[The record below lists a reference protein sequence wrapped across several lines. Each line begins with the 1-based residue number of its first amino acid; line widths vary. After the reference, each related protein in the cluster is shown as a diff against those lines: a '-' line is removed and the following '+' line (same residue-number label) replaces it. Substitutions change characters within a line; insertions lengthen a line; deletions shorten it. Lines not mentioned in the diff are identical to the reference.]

1 MKVGVKVGDLPLF
14 VWCML
19 TLALKMN
26 ISLKL
31 QKLGLSNKTREEI
44 LRDIFSKPKDPLW
57 KESFQFQERFNS
69 LMKKWEDFEGTERH
83 RKPQFS
89 LYFENQYF
97 HDLRNKT
104 YSSVV
109 QQLDEDPY
117 SQCYGKIYWY
127 FSVVVIRNIFIRKFS
142 HLTIPSPFI
151 SVNQKMYKNHSSFW
165 NRFLLLLAFIICTC
179 LSALLLFITSFFR

>member
-1 MKVGVKVGDLPLF
+1 
-14 VWCML
+14 ML
-19 TLALKMN
+19 TSALKMN

-57 KESFQFQERFNS
+57 KESFQSQERVNS

-104 YSSVV
+104 FSSVV

-117 SQCYGKIYWY
+117 SQCYGKIY
-127 FSVVVIRNIFIRKFS
+127 
-142 HLTIPSPFI
+142 
-151 SVNQKMYKNHSSFW
+151 
-165 NRFLLLLAFIICTC
+165 
-179 LSALLLFITSFFR
+179 

>member
-1 MKVGVKVGDLPLF
+1 
-14 VWCML
+14 
-19 TLALKMN
+19 
-26 ISLKL
+26 
-31 QKLGLSNKTREEI
+31 
-44 LRDIFSKPKDPLW
+44 
-57 KESFQFQERFNS
+57 
-69 LMKKWEDFEGTERH
+69 MKKWEDFEGTERH

-104 YSSVV
+104 FSSVV

-151 SVNQKMYKNHSSFW
+151 SVNQKMYKNHSSFCYSLSSYAPAC
-165 NRFLLLLAFIICTC
+165 RHFCYLLLVFLGKYKC
-179 LSALLLFITSFFR
+179 